1 MCLAEFGMWYDTDKS
16 RRDNQVDNDQ
26 LPTNT
31 VAEEAIQV
39 DIQSEQNFEK
49 IITLEGLGKTKKRC
63 SQAVVRYHQC
73 SQSANPDCTSTTAC
87 FILCLGL
94 MNKVT

>member
-1 MCLAEFGMWYDTDKS
+1 MCLAEFGVWYDTDKS
-16 RRDNQVDNDQ
+16 TRDNQVDNDQ

-49 IITLEGLGKTKKRC
+49 IIILEKRK
-63 SQAVVRYHQC
+63 SVAQRQWSDTISVLSLQT
-73 SQSANPDCTSTTAC
+73 QTCTSTTAC

>member
-49 IITLEGLGKTKKRC
+49 IITLEVLEKRK
-63 SQAVVRYHQC
+63 SVVHRQW
-73 SQSANPDCTSTTAC
+73 SDTISVLSLQTQTCTSTTAC

>member
-16 RRDNQVDNDQ
+16 RRDNQVENDQ

-39 DIQSEQNFEK
+39 DILSEQNF
-49 IITLEGLGKTKKRC
+49 
-63 SQAVVRYHQC
+63 
-73 SQSANPDCTSTTAC
+73 
-87 FILCLGL
+87 
-94 MNKVT
+94 

>member
-1 MCLAEFGMWYDTDKS
+1 MMKMRMFFATNILDRYSTRPNSLKDMCLAEFGMWYDTDKS
-16 RRDNQVDNDQ
+16 RRDNQVENDQ

-49 IITLEGLGKTKKRC
+49 IITLEGLGKTK
-63 SQAVVRYHQC
+63 
-73 SQSANPDCTSTTAC
+73 
-87 FILCLGL
+87 
-94 MNKVT
+94 

>member
-49 IITLEGLGKTKKRC
+49 IITL
-63 SQAVVRYHQC
+63 
-73 SQSANPDCTSTTAC
+73 
-87 FILCLGL
+87 
-94 MNKVT
+94 